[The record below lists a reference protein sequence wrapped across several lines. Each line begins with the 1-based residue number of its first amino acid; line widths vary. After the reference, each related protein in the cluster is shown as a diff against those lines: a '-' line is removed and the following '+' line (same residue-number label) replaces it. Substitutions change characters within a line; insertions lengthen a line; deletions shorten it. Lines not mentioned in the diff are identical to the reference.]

1 MLQNYYYFLNKQ
13 YFYNKFKLNN
23 YSPMKLGEILLKLAE
38 KSGTEINSES
48 FQNLL
53 KSVETVEVDET
64 LAPSFDNLMSLK
76 QARNNSEVKN
86 HYFSQFA
93 DGLDAVTKESFKA
106 FGITEEKFN
115 ELKATEP
122 QSFKRIGL
130 LTKEA
135 KTLIDSINGAKDGSK
150 KEAELI
156 AQYEQKMKEIQA
168 EKESFA
174 NANKELVQQHQNE
187 RLDWITTDYIRKNP
201 LNTEIPFI
209 DSISKMAL
217 NEYLNKVGAKP
228 VLVNGKIEL
237 RQTVD
242 ESLSFEG
249 RYEDVVSK
257 ALAENKLLKVSQQA
271 TPPTTQQTQ
280 TAQVKTNSWADT
292 LKSQLNQTV

>member
-1 MLQNYYYFLNKQ
+1 
-13 YFYNKFKLNN
+13 
-23 YSPMKLGEILLKLAE
+23 MKLGEILTKLAE

-228 VLVNGKIEL
+228 VLINGKIEL

-271 TPPTTQQTQ
+271 TPQATQQTQ
-280 TAQVKTNSWADT
+280 TVQVKTNSWAER
-292 LKSQLNQTV
+292 LNQQINQTV

>member
-1 MLQNYYYFLNKQ
+1 
-13 YFYNKFKLNN
+13 
-23 YSPMKLGEILLKLAE
+23 MKLGEILLKLAE

-106 FGITEEKFN
+106 FGITDEKFN

-228 VLVNGKIEL
+228 ILVNGKIEL

-249 RYEDVVSK
+249 RYEDIVSK

>member
-1 MLQNYYYFLNKQ
+1 
-13 YFYNKFKLNN
+13 
-23 YSPMKLGEILLKLAE
+23 MKLGEILLKLAE

>member
-1 MLQNYYYFLNKQ
+1 
-13 YFYNKFKLNN
+13 
-23 YSPMKLGEILLKLAE
+23 MKLGEILTKLAE
-38 KSGTEINSES
+38 RSGTEINSES
-48 FQNLL
+48 FQSLL
-53 KSVETVEVDET
+53 KSIETVEVEET
-64 LAPSFDNLMSLK
+64 LAQPFESLINLK
-76 QARNNSEVKN
+76 QAKNNSDVKN

-93 DGLDAVTKESFKA
+93 DGLDAITKESFKA

-168 EKESFA
+168 EKESYA
-174 NANKELVQQHQNE
+174 NANKELVIQHQSE
-187 RLDWITTDYIRKNP
+187 RMDWITSDFIRKNP
-201 LNTEIPFI
+201 LNTELPYI
-209 DSISKMAL
+209 DTVSKLAV

-228 VLVNGKIEL
+228 ILVNGKIEL
-237 RQTVD
+237 RQNAD

-257 ALAENKLLKVSQQA
+257 ALAESKLLKVSQQA
-271 TPPTTQQTQ
+271 TQPTQTTQQNTQ
-280 TAQVKTNSWADT
+280 LPTNSFAEK
-292 LKSQLNQTV
+292 LKSQLTQTV

>member
-1 MLQNYYYFLNKQ
+1 
-13 YFYNKFKLNN
+13 
-23 YSPMKLGEILLKLAE
+23 MKLGEILTKLAE

-48 FQNLL
+48 FQSLL
-53 KSVETVEVDET
+53 KSIETVEVDET
-64 LAPSFDNLMSLK
+64 LAKPFDSLITLN
-76 QARNNSEVKN
+76 QARNNSDVKN

-93 DGLDAVTKESFKA
+93 DGLDAVTKESFKV

-122 QSFKRIGL
+122 TSFKRIGL

-156 AQYEQKMKEIQA
+156 AQYELKMREIQA

-174 NANKELVQQHQNE
+174 NANKELVIQHQNE
-187 RLDWITTDYIRKNP
+187 RLDWITSDYIRKNP
-201 LNTEIPFI
+201 LNTELPYI
-209 DSISKMAL
+209 DTVSKMAV
-217 NEYLNKVGAKP
+217 NEYLSKVGAKP
-228 VLVNGKIEL
+228 ILVNGKIEL

-271 TPPTTQQTQ
+271 TQQTQQTQ
-280 TAQVKTNSWADT
+280 NTTKLPTNSFAEK
-292 LKSQLNQTV
+292 LKSQLTQTV

>member
-1 MLQNYYYFLNKQ
+1 
-13 YFYNKFKLNN
+13 
-23 YSPMKLGEILLKLAE
+23 MKLGEILLKLAE

-64 LAPSFDNLMSLK
+64 LAPSFSSLISITK
-76 QARNNSEVKN
+76 AKN
-86 HYFSQFA
+86 DKEIKGHYFSQFS
-93 DGLDAVTKESFKA
+93 DGIDATLKENFKT
-106 FGITEEKFN
+106 FGITDEKYD

-228 VLVNGKIEL
+228 VLINGKIEL
-237 RQTVD
+237 RQTAD

-271 TPPTTQQTQ
+271 TPQATPQTQ
-280 TAQVKTNSWADT
+280 TVQVKTNSWADR
-292 LKSQLNQTV
+292 LNQQIHQTV